1 MFVSK
6 FFCFLYV
13 IFFSLLS
20 LHSFGFEKKEERGPF
35 NTSLKAFRTIKKVKK
50 IQRKLKKQLENKV
63 KNIAS
68 VFLVSED
75 FAKSFT
81 GTALMFLRKEFKVNY
96 KDFKFRLDEEELFF
110 SYNKG
115 F

>member
-1 MFVSK
+1 MS
-6 FFCFLYV
+6 
-13 IFFSLLS
+13 
-20 LHSFGFEKKEERGPF
+20 SFGFGKKEVREPL
-35 NTSLKAFRTIKKVKK
+35 NTSLKALVTVKKIKK
-50 IQRKLKKQLENKV
+50 IQRKLKNHLENKV

-68 VFLVSED
+68 VFFISED
-75 FAKSFT
+75 FAKRFT
-81 GTALMFLRKEFKVNY
+81 GTALMFLRKEFQVKY